1 MKLIRRKACYD
12 SLKAKFEQCL
22 GPHAPLPLPPA
33 NMVRWKGDEIIGG
46 ASLGET
52 KTFFFFCKNN
62 FMQIISPNRSI
73 LLLFIMSHVSI
84 NQSNGILTKSLFLT
98 KPDYKF

>member
-52 KTFFFFCKNN
+52 KTFIFFLQKQLYANYFSKSKHIVIIYYVTCK
-62 FMQIISPNRSI
+62 
-73 LLLFIMSHVSI
+73 
-84 NQSNGILTKSLFLT
+84 
-98 KPDYKF
+98 Y

>member
-52 KTFFFFCKNN
+52 KTFFFFFAKTTLCK
-62 FMQIISPNRSI
+62 
-73 LLLFIMSHVSI
+73 
-84 NQSNGILTKSLFLT
+84 LFLQIEA
-98 KPDYKF
+98 YCYYLLCHM